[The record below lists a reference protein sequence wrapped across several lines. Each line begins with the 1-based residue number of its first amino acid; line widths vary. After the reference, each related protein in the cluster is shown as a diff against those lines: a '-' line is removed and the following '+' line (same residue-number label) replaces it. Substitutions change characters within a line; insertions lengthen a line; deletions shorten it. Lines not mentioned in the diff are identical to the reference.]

1 MVYSLVE
8 EILMRENMTPHSFP
22 YLEILN
28 NLDIGIALFDAE
40 GNYLFVNT
48 ELVNWRNIPML
59 EFLKMNVHDF
69 LNILDVCVFDLVKKK
84 NHRVSRLQYYKNKDH
99 VDSKRRLRVV
109 TGTPIFDE
117 NGKIKY
123 VIMALQDV
131 ESFENLYQ
139 ALLRQNQIV
148 SFGSGKELV
157 EGADIVAK
165 SSSFR
170 ALLEVADNVASLD
183 STVLLYGESGS
194 GKEILANYI
203 HQRSDRR
210 EKPMITVNCAA
221 FSENL
226 IESEL
231 FGYEKGSFTGAN
243 KEGKMG
249 LVEAA
254 DGGTLFLDEINSL
267 PLSIQGKILRTLEEK
282 SIQRVGSTKTKKV
295 DFRLIEATNRNLTEM
310 VHDGT
315 FREDLYYRLQVIPLT
330 IPPVRERQEDI
341 VPLCLHFLHHFCIKY
356 NLQKNLSEQVLE
368 TLKNYDWP
376 GNVREIRNFAER
388 IVVMTPKAVKE
399 INCIPPEIL
408 ESHAGTLER
417 EALPDT
423 PTQIS
428 VCRSYTK
435 QLMTKDEVMHALEVC
450 RGHREQTAQYLG
462 ISKRKLQ
469 YMIKEYHLSE
479 RCQYCEKER

>member
-1 MVYSLVE
+1 
-8 EILMRENMTPHSFP
+8 MRENMTPHSFP

-165 SSSFR
+165 SSHSARSLKWQIMWHPWIPPCSSTESQEAEKRFSQITSIR
-170 ALLEVADNVASLD
+170 EVI
-183 STVLLYGESGS
+183 G
-194 GKEILANYI
+194 
-203 HQRSDRR
+203 
-210 EKPMITVNCAA
+210 
-221 FSENL
+221 
-226 IESEL
+226 
-231 FGYEKGSFTGAN
+231 
-243 KEGKMG
+243 
-249 LVEAA
+249 
-254 DGGTLFLDEINSL
+254 
-267 PLSIQGKILRTLEEK
+267 EK
-282 SIQRVGSTKTKKV
+282 SR
-295 DFRLIEATNRNLTEM
+295 
-310 VHDGT
+310 
-315 FREDLYYRLQVIPLT
+315 
-330 IPPVRERQEDI
+330 
-341 VPLCLHFLHHFCIKY
+341 
-356 NLQKNLSEQVLE
+356 
-368 TLKNYDWP
+368 
-376 GNVREIRNFAER
+376 
-388 IVVMTPKAVKE
+388 
-399 INCIPPEIL
+399 
-408 ESHAGTLER
+408 
-417 EALPDT
+417 
-423 PTQIS
+423 
-428 VCRSYTK
+428 
-435 QLMTKDEVMHALEVC
+435 
-450 RGHREQTAQYLG
+450 
-462 ISKRKLQ
+462 
-469 YMIKEYHLSE
+469 
-479 RCQYCEKER
+479 

>member
-109 TGTPIFDE
+109 TGTRIFDE
-117 NGKIKY
+117 NGKIIY

-221 FSENL
+221 FSDLLPAQTRKAKWGWWKRPMEVRYFWMRSTPCRSVFR
-226 IESEL
+226 EKFSEL
-231 FGYEKGSFTGAN
+231 WKKNRFRGSVPQ
-243 KEGKMG
+243 K
-249 LVEAA
+249 
-254 DGGTLFLDEINSL
+254 
-267 PLSIQGKILRTLEEK
+267 Q
-282 SIQRVGSTKTKKV
+282 KK
-295 DFRLIEATNRNLTEM
+295 LISA
-310 VHDGT
+310 
-315 FREDLYYRLQVIPLT
+315 
-330 IPPVRERQEDI
+330 
-341 VPLCLHFLHHFCIKY
+341 
-356 NLQKNLSEQVLE
+356 
-368 TLKNYDWP
+368 
-376 GNVREIRNFAER
+376 
-388 IVVMTPKAVKE
+388 
-399 INCIPPEIL
+399 
-408 ESHAGTLER
+408 
-417 EALPDT
+417 
-423 PTQIS
+423 
-428 VCRSYTK
+428 
-435 QLMTKDEVMHALEVC
+435 
-450 RGHREQTAQYLG
+450 
-462 ISKRKLQ
+462 
-469 YMIKEYHLSE
+469 
-479 RCQYCEKER
+479 